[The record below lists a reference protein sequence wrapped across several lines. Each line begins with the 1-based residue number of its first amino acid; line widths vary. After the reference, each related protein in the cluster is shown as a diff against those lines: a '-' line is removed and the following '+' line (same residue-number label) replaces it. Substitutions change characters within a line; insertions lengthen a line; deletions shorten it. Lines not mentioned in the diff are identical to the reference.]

1 MKIQPPEAGCDP
13 CCRRNPGLRGLLWL
27 GLWLWIVIFLAGPAA
42 ASQSTPLPPLER
54 TDISKAWRVCAV
66 PTQSTLEQVL
76 AGDCLRVSEP
86 ATRTALGFD
95 PRAFWM
101 QVVLVNTSAQ
111 PSQRLLTVGHAR
123 LQEVSLFEVRGD
135 QIVSRHESGIS
146 VPLADKPLAMA
157 RPAFELRFEPGEQ
170 KSLWLRV
177 ASQTTIDLKTEL
189 WSPREA
195 YLVEQRLQFF
205 ETLALGLMLLCMLYS
220 FGSFLLQREK
230 LMLYFSGFMAAEFIV
245 ELCRTGLMQLYLWP
259 VHWAFD
265 ARILGTAV
273 ALSLVSFTL
282 LLRAFLHPIQRFPL
296 TYRLYLLMVCLSLA
310 GIGWS
315 WLVDY
320 RQGTQWWTATIP
332 LTSTSVAALALLAG
346 HRGQSSA
353 KLLLQSFAVML
364 LIESVRIF
372 SVLGWIETIDIGVL
386 VTPWAIALATSFIL
400 INMNQRSVEVQ
411 AALAKSQL
419 ESAARLQFM
428 SQMSHELRSPLTT
441 MLGHLQLMK
450 HEPLAPPVRGGIQA
464 IWRDARQLLA
474 MIDDIL
480 DYAKGSL
487 GHKGLHP
494 LPRRWGQLVRHIGQ
508 SASALAQTHG
518 HPLVL
523 TVTGAS
529 DAALMVDERRLQQV
543 LNNLLTNAAR
553 YAQQGE
559 IQLTC
564 ALEPSRD
571 TDPGWAWRLNFSV
584 SDRGEG
590 IALQDQERIF
600 EPFQRGPKAH
610 LSSHKGI
617 GMGLA
622 IARQLVQNMGGAMH
636 LNSQPGQGSCFSFHV
651 LCAAALPED
660 FENLEQDP
668 AMAPGLDDE
677 WQSVNT
683 VAPAQTPE
691 PPEVLARPDDAS
703 LAVPRQL
710 VANGQLSDLLDWA
723 TALEKASPGL
733 TAYCQRVRQAAM
745 ELDMPMLQSLCA
757 VSAPCPSSV
766 PPPPRP
772 ATAP

>member
-1 MKIQPPEAGCDP
+1 MSSQIEFQTGRVCA
-13 CCRRNPGLRGLLWL
+13 RRRWRHWL
-27 GLWLWIVIFLAGPAA
+27 CGLWLAFFSCGLAV
-42 ASQSTPLPPLER
+42 ASPQA
-54 TDISKAWRVCAV
+54 TDISQAERTALSKVWRVCAA
-66 PTQSTLEQVL
+66 PAQLTLEQVM
-76 AGDCLRVSEP
+76 AGDCQPVSEQ
-86 ATRTALGFD
+86 ATRTAWGFD
-95 PRAFWM
+95 PRALWM
-101 QVVLVNTSAQ
+101 HAVLMNPSAQ

-123 LQEVSLFEVRGD
+123 LQEVSLFELRGE
-135 QIVSRHESGIS
+135 QGVSRRDSGLN
-146 VPLADKPLAMA
+146 VPLADKPLPMT
-157 RPAFELRFEPGEQ
+157 RPAFDLHFEPGEQ
-170 KSLWLRV
+170 KTLWLRV
-177 ASQTTIDLKTEL
+177 ASETTINLNTEL

-195 YLVEQRLQFF
+195 YFAEQRLQFF

-220 FGSFLLQREK
+220 FGSFLMQRDK
-230 LMLYFSGFMAAEFIV
+230 LMLYFGVFMAAEIAV
-245 ELCRTGLMQLYLWP
+245 ELSRFGLMQLYLWP
-259 VHWAFD
+259 VTWPFD
-265 ARILGTAV
+265 PRLLATGVAV
-273 ALSLVSFTL
+273 TLISFTL
-282 LLRAFLHPIQRFPL
+282 VLRHFLSPIQRFPKS
-296 TYRLYLLMVCLSLA
+296 YAIYLATVWIALA
-310 GIGWS
+310 GVVWS
-315 WLVDY
+315 LLVDY
-320 RQGTQWWTATIP
+320 RVGTQWWT
-332 LTSTSVAALALLAG
+332 LALLPVVLSVVSLSLVA
-346 HRGQSSA
+346 RRDGQYSA
-353 KLLLQSFAVML
+353 KLLLQSFSVML

-372 SVLGWIETIDIGVL
+372 AVLGWIETDIGML
-386 VTPWAIALATSFIL
+386 ATPWSMALATSFIL
-400 INMNQRSVEVQ
+400 VNMNRRSNEVQ
-411 AALAKSQL
+411 AALTKSQL
-419 ESAARLQFM
+419 ESDARLQFM

-450 HEPLAPPVRGGIQA
+450 HEGMTAPVRSGVQA
-464 IWRDARQLLA
+464 IWHDARQLLA

-480 DYAKGSL
+480 DYAKGKL

-677 WQSVNT
+677 WQSDNT
-683 VAPAQTPE
+683 VAPAQTLE
-691 PPEVLARPDDAS
+691 QPEVLARPDEAS